1 MRPDPYSEVT
11 VVSEGQLDDH
21 KQRVI
26 TAIGRELLAGLAIVA
41 AFAGVIAAIIWL
53 LL

>member
-1 MRPDPYSEVT
+1 VRPDPYMEVT

-21 KQRVI
+21 RQRVI

-41 AFAGVIAAIIWL
+41 AFTAVIAGFIWFIA
-53 LL
+53 